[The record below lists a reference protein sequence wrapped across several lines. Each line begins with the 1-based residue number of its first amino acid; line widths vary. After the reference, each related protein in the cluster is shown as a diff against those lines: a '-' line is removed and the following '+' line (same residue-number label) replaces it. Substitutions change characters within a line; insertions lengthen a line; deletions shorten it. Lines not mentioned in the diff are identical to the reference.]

1 MDESQQDLYEERLK
15 ELFHSFDGS
24 GAGSLTPE
32 ELADL
37 CQALQLQDAEPV
49 LLETLVYTQDQVTGR
64 VDFEQ
69 FKNALILVLSA
80 AGPAGHSGME
90 SEETMDRT
98 AVMTTTEAVS
108 APVPPLSLPMLS
120 SSAFPALLR
129 PSAGSPEVQAKFVR
143 GSKRYGRRS
152 IPEFTDS
159 FGHLEADCGFDC
171 GPPLGQ
177 VRGAA
182 EAQGKA
188 PAAGEDGEA
197 EADHGVDNQGNSK
210 LKVHRKLERW
220 YADASGSEEYEAE
233 GQLQL
238 WNPDEPTTPSRK
250 LCVAISERQEE
261 RLRTACEDLGLP
273 WDQPATQEQLLH
285 LCQHL
290 GLELSEELLPSLDVA
305 GEVSV
310 LDFMRCVMGQS
321 QSQPPTPSSSTPYR
335 QLKRHHSLQPF
346 DESGRRTSVVQSTI
360 GLRLFST
367 LDDGTGHTA
376 AEELVDA
383 WMDEGID
390 NSIEILAAL
399 EFSLDGRVNL
409 SELTLALENELLMT
423 KNSVHRAALASFK
436 AEIRHLLERVDLE
449 LREKERIRSDLEKAE
464 KLKTQLASEV
474 DEHHSAIE
482 RHNEL
487 NLRKL
492 EQEHREK
499 LCALRSELTREMDR
513 LQQQAGQQREELEA
527 EITKIRED
535 ETFMREHLTITV
547 KENGRLEKDL
557 LDSSQRLLEAENQ
570 ASKLQKNLDD
580 ILKEKFGDLD
590 PASAELFLQEDRL
603 RQLRNSYELKC
614 RELQDRIDELQVQL
628 EEFQVVG
635 RAPQPSSLLSL
646 AEEFESKSPGTDSD
660 QGLGPEE
667 GQPFNMSLETEMILE
682 QLKEQH
688 FKDMKNIQ
696 TQVNEYQQLLQE
708 QQRVQEEAQ
717 EELRSTLSVQHQEEV
732 HSLRDELDQLL
743 MRAEKLQGHLDE
755 VKEERLTL
763 EENHIEEQEALER
776 RHKDAMASLQQ
787 QLQEALTQADE
798 LQDQL
803 NVVEARHAE
812 ARKELESNLTTK
824 IHELEQQQENR
835 LHTSLEEER
844 RQLLEQLEEQESEMF
859 KKWQQEKELFRKS
872 HEMVLASQLQAA
884 REVFEEES
892 KELQRRLTANWEEE
906 KGRLEELHKEAL
918 ETLLAEERV
927 TLHKQ
932 QEQRETAL
940 RQQWDEEIALLEKH
954 HEDSLQ
960 DSLARERERLKA
972 KEEEIETR
980 LSEEFERE
988 RAQLEEQHDRD
999 LQDTLEEE
1007 RFKHRQ
1013 VKEEAERMWQEIL
1026 EEEKTRLEESHR
1038 EALQELSTKH
1048 SEERERH
1055 SSLLDKLKED
1065 IAVERR
1071 ELQSHFSQRINEV
1084 EARFSGDQEAVS
1096 DRIQAD
1102 IHNLEQHYQSEL
1114 QALSKLQAEEKNKW
1128 ESDLEAASKD
1138 AEMQQKAIK
1147 EAFQLEN
1154 KFLVEKL
1161 AKEHEDL
1168 EAFYKEDMEAMR
1180 VKNEELEKELEY
1192 FISVAQ
1198 SKEIELSRQLNE
1210 LHDRLQEN
1218 LDSKDA
1224 LLSQSDKKIIEME
1237 LLFRHAKSDF
1247 EQQRIDLEASLSD
1260 LESRHIE
1267 ALNLA
1272 EKQLEE
1278 NRQLLEE
1285 RDGLKA
1291 KVLKAEQLLRLAAIN
1306 VDIES
1311 LELQCSLTELQ
1322 GKLKQAQ
1329 TGPFCSEQAEAR
1341 QTNLDQCSRI
1351 TGKWS
1356 KLKVDE
1362 VWGASDDIVFF
1373 KLRQDSQGFK
1383 YIEEEV
1389 LRDLAVPIPEETS
1402 EELALESCADEL
1414 HTSDEGKEDRNKAND
1429 ALQAH
1434 LSETGANAC
1443 EKKDAEIVKY
1453 TSAVVCCTE
1462 EEDPK
1467 TGHEA
1472 VPKEELEQ
1480 DDMERISEYEHSG
1493 LMGVEAHGV
1502 ETDEIC
1508 DAAINTE
1515 HSHLSEDIIVEAHGN
1530 GDELNAVD
1538 GQIKVDEVD
1547 EDVFD
1552 TTGEVAN
1559 AQRELNNYTKS
1570 DAPKAEVEDVN
1581 RVALDAEV
1589 VVTMPRHTKVGD
1601 SCTENVEDSRAV
1613 PRGMGGDFEGI
1624 RVDEVVGIDIT
1635 GTCINVHDEACSAI
1649 TGGDIASTEVIVGR
1663 VENVDVTHKGFG
1675 KGDNENHT
1683 FTVETEEVEMITL
1696 ETEFEDMSIELVD
1709 EELADTEI
1717 QALDTDAITINAE
1730 RLAEKVTAIWNVG
1743 GRVGLDDAEDI
1754 ELATEEEPCI
1764 DKANEDALVKRIK
1777 ELESEVESM
1786 ASLKEDCALTVRER
1800 DACVKE
1806 LLKLQDRLG
1815 QFYDQSHL
1823 LSNLRAQCQVAT
1835 DDNSS
1840 LKQHVIQLQ
1849 QRIDELEVTL
1859 EGNRADLATG
1869 QGVLGASCDLQLELS
1884 TMIEQ
1889 AKELEI
1895 KALELT
1901 DLQIRYEKCVCE
1913 NVRLASRNEK
1923 LETRMISLESK
1934 MHIIQDLHGQHSALL
1949 DEIERMREENSNLSS
1964 LVHTLV
1970 KQNDSKSLE
1979 NELRVLLQGHT
1990 ASSGSSSDSN
2000 NLELSPQ
2007 MEAVADLEEC
2017 CSEFERQNSKLRR
2030 ALSDLQDRS
2039 FQIRGRMQV
2048 QRSKA
2053 GRLAEENVVLRRKI
2067 SSIKEE
2073 ENREDMLLKL
2083 DQFRKEKVSAQKV
2096 ADSLKNQI
2104 SELRAQSQQLEQE
2117 NRALSQTNSQN
2128 VADVEELSVQLREL
2142 IQQSERREAG
2152 HQHSAM
2158 SPSERNEMV
2167 ACVSSLEE
2175 ELKKVQKESAVLQQE
2190 KASLSQQL
2198 SSLHGQLNEGGDD
2211 ARTGS
2216 KTQRLEEEKAL
2227 LKEELAC
2234 CVEKVAKLG
2243 TVEERLSQLQQERQA
2258 ADKQVQ
2264 TLRSQLSKAQEKH
2277 LALESTLQMM
2287 NLQTSRLKSDLRVTQ
2302 QERDSLKQDV
2312 LSLHQKLQN
2321 ANDKVQ
2327 LLEVSLAAS
2336 GFPSPQRQLLSGELR
2351 RLLEQ
2356 DQTLL
2361 LNEKERLQRE
2371 LQHTKTELHKTRDK
2385 SRQLEASV
2393 VSLKQRQQ
2401 QSQVGLLKVV
2411 EQEKASLRREL
2422 DALRNQLLIS
2432 TTNKKACDHS
2442 DEHRQLDTLRQENA
2456 ALKTRQSHLEAQLFE
2471 ALQVQLG
2478 GILPQSPVRLPGERR
2493 GQHRGDDHGPD
2504 FNIQDE
2510 QERKM
2515 LKMEDRMRE
2524 VELMLKNV
2532 KMLLQTK
2539 VSQLKDQLH
2548 KNNKADDA
2556 IKDLCRENAQL
2567 MAALQQSEQRHKMA
2581 DKKNFLLEEKISS
2594 LNKIVRELGPSPLS
2608 PIPYTFTPRS

>member
-1065 IAVERR
+1065 IAVER
-1071 ELQSHFSQRINEV
+1071 
-1084 EARFSGDQEAVS
+1084 
-1096 DRIQAD
+1096 
-1102 IHNLEQHYQSEL
+1102 
-1114 QALSKLQAEEKNKW
+1114 
-1128 ESDLEAASKD
+1128 
-1138 AEMQQKAIK
+1138 
-1147 EAFQLEN
+1147 
-1154 KFLVEKL
+1154 
-1161 AKEHEDL
+1161 
-1168 EAFYKEDMEAMR
+1168 
-1180 VKNEELEKELEY
+1180 
-1192 FISVAQ
+1192 
-1198 SKEIELSRQLNE
+1198 
-1210 LHDRLQEN
+1210 
-1218 LDSKDA
+1218 
-1224 LLSQSDKKIIEME
+1224 
-1237 LLFRHAKSDF
+1237 
-1247 EQQRIDLEASLSD
+1247 
-1260 LESRHIE
+1260 
-1267 ALNLA
+1267 
-1272 EKQLEE
+1272 
-1278 NRQLLEE
+1278 
-1285 RDGLKA
+1285 
-1291 KVLKAEQLLRLAAIN
+1291 
-1306 VDIES
+1306 
-1311 LELQCSLTELQ
+1311 
-1322 GKLKQAQ
+1322 
-1329 TGPFCSEQAEAR
+1329 
-1341 QTNLDQCSRI
+1341 
-1351 TGKWS
+1351 
-1356 KLKVDE
+1356 
-1362 VWGASDDIVFF
+1362 
-1373 KLRQDSQGFK
+1373 
-1383 YIEEEV
+1383 
-1389 LRDLAVPIPEETS
+1389 
-1402 EELALESCADEL
+1402 
-1414 HTSDEGKEDRNKAND
+1414 
-1429 ALQAH
+1429 
-1434 LSETGANAC
+1434 
-1443 EKKDAEIVKY
+1443 
-1453 TSAVVCCTE
+1453 
-1462 EEDPK
+1462 
-1467 TGHEA
+1467 
-1472 VPKEELEQ
+1472 
-1480 DDMERISEYEHSG
+1480 
-1493 LMGVEAHGV
+1493 
-1502 ETDEIC
+1502 
-1508 DAAINTE
+1508 
-1515 HSHLSEDIIVEAHGN
+1515 
-1530 GDELNAVD
+1530 
-1538 GQIKVDEVD
+1538 
-1547 EDVFD
+1547 
-1552 TTGEVAN
+1552 
-1559 AQRELNNYTKS
+1559 
-1570 DAPKAEVEDVN
+1570 
-1581 RVALDAEV
+1581 
-1589 VVTMPRHTKVGD
+1589 
-1601 SCTENVEDSRAV
+1601 
-1613 PRGMGGDFEGI
+1613 
-1624 RVDEVVGIDIT
+1624 
-1635 GTCINVHDEACSAI
+1635 
-1649 TGGDIASTEVIVGR
+1649 
-1663 VENVDVTHKGFG
+1663 
-1675 KGDNENHT
+1675 
-1683 FTVETEEVEMITL
+1683 
-1696 ETEFEDMSIELVD
+1696 
-1709 EELADTEI
+1709 
-1717 QALDTDAITINAE
+1717 
-1730 RLAEKVTAIWNVG
+1730 
-1743 GRVGLDDAEDI
+1743 
-1754 ELATEEEPCI
+1754 
-1764 DKANEDALVKRIK
+1764 
-1777 ELESEVESM
+1777 
-1786 ASLKEDCALTVRER
+1786 
-1800 DACVKE
+1800 
-1806 LLKLQDRLG
+1806 
-1815 QFYDQSHL
+1815 
-1823 LSNLRAQCQVAT
+1823 
-1835 DDNSS
+1835 
-1840 LKQHVIQLQ
+1840 
-1849 QRIDELEVTL
+1849 
-1859 EGNRADLATG
+1859 
-1869 QGVLGASCDLQLELS
+1869 
-1884 TMIEQ
+1884 
-1889 AKELEI
+1889 
-1895 KALELT
+1895 
-1901 DLQIRYEKCVCE
+1901 
-1913 NVRLASRNEK
+1913 
-1923 LETRMISLESK
+1923 
-1934 MHIIQDLHGQHSALL
+1934 
-1949 DEIERMREENSNLSS
+1949 
-1964 LVHTLV
+1964 
-1970 KQNDSKSLE
+1970 
-1979 NELRVLLQGHT
+1979 
-1990 ASSGSSSDSN
+1990 
-2000 NLELSPQ
+2000 
-2007 MEAVADLEEC
+2007 
-2017 CSEFERQNSKLRR
+2017 
-2030 ALSDLQDRS
+2030 
-2039 FQIRGRMQV
+2039 
-2048 QRSKA
+2048 SKA

-2504 FNIQDE
+2504 FNIQGG
-2510 QERKM
+2510 
-2515 LKMEDRMRE
+2515 
-2524 VELMLKNV
+2524 V
-2532 KMLLQTK
+2532 
-2539 VSQLKDQLH
+2539 
-2548 KNNKADDA
+2548 
-2556 IKDLCRENAQL
+2556 
-2567 MAALQQSEQRHKMA
+2567 MAE
-2581 DKKNFLLEEKISS
+2581 
-2594 LNKIVRELGPSPLS
+2594 
-2608 PIPYTFTPRS
+2608 PRGGHGESYRRSGGL